1 MEARR
6 SLGSGKQHGAF
17 RPWCVQTYGR
27 TLLSYERMHGEKVAG
42 EAIRGGK

>member
-17 RPWCVQTYGR
+17 RPMAGHCCRLRECTG
-27 TLLSYERMHGEKVAG
+27 GGKVAG